1 MELVDG
7 RSIKMPQ
14 YSMPLHY
21 EEKVNQELD
30 ELLKIEIIKHLSH
43 NFHFHSSQLGKKSQ
57 YVRNMCDVRALN
69 RVAVLDK
76 DL

>member
-43 NFHFHSSQLGKKSQ
+43 NFHFHSS
-57 YVRNMCDVRALN
+57 
-69 RVAVLDK
+69 
-76 DL
+76 

>member
-43 NFHFHSSQLGKKSQ
+43 NFHFHSSQLGKKK
-57 YVRNMCDVRALN
+57 VNMLGICVMSEP
-69 RVAVLDK
+69 
-76 DL
+76 